1 MHIVYDEL
9 YGEHLRGIPHPESPD
24 RVESVTAAL
33 RESGMLNDMLQ
44 ARDATNA
51 EIERVHGASYV
62 NLVESEVRRLHGH
75 AGYLSTGDTV
85 VDEHSLAVARRA
97 AGGAIVAAEAAYERR
112 TATFAII
119 RPPGHHAEAARG
131 MGFCVF
137 NNAAVAARAVQANT
151 GARVLLIDFDYHHGN
166 GTQAVSGNGV
176 SYLSTHAYP
185 AYPGTGGPQEN
196 YDLGSDDVIV
206 NLPFPPHG
214 LGTEAFIASWNAL
227 LPHIAQRVHPDML
240 IVSAGFDYVRGDPV
254 GDLGVDIAAAAHLA
268 AVIEETAQTHC
279 NGRVAYVLEGG
290 YVPQA
295 IASSIAHIIDAHR
308 MHARPEH
315 QAELGSLPRPV
326 QRVLETIL
334 SA

>member
-1 MHIVYDEL
+1 MLIVYDPL

-24 RVESVTAAL
+24 RVETVAAAL
-33 RESGMLNDMLQ
+33 RERGMLSDTLP
-44 ARDATNA
+44 ARDATNE

-62 NLVESEVRRLHGH
+62 NLVETEVRGLHGH

-85 VDEHSLAVARRA
+85 VDERSMRVARRA
-97 AGGAIVAAEAAYERR
+97 AGGAIVAAQTAYERSVP
-112 TATFAII
+112 AFALV

-137 NNAAVAARAVQANT
+137 NNAAIAARAIQAQS

-166 GTQAVSGNGV
+166 GTQAVSGNGL

-196 YDLGSDDVIV
+196 YDLGNGDVIV
-206 NLPFPPHG
+206 NLPFPPHA

-227 LPHIAQRVHPDML
+227 LPQIAQRVRPDML

-254 GDLGVDIAAAAHLA
+254 GDLGVDVAAAGDLA
-268 AVIEETAQTHC
+268 AIINQTAQTYC
-279 NGRVAYVLEGG
+279 SGRVAYMLEGG
-290 YVPQA
+290 YVPEA
-295 IASSIAHIIDAHR
+295 IASSVAHIVNAHR
-308 MHARPEH
+308 AHAKPSE
-315 QAELGSLPRPV
+315 QAQVAALPSAV
-326 QRVLETIL
+326 QRVLANIL
-334 SA
+334 S